1 MCTYIAH
8 FNVLLYNKDMNMYME
23 SFGER
28 IKIAR
33 LRLGLTQQEL
43 VDILNNELEGEEI
56 VERSI
61 LSRWENNKNFP
72 RNPRKKILEEI
83 LDIDL
88 GSAPLRRETFSAYL
102 TNRDEIEESTLLG
115 LQNCSEI
122 WLSNIL
128 EPRSIWRELPETHQL
143 LQDLRHSPSCYF
155 REIIYIR
162 TMEDL
167 MNVKKFT
174 AQRNPNHDIRIRI
187 APGHAFPVLL
197 APKSRYGVLLSGFH
211 NNITSVGLELNGAV
225 AGFNEHYLRHIWNK
239 ATAILE
245 NGSFIK
251 ENFLHATQVLEQLG
265 GEAKNEF
272 EIK

>member
-1 MCTYIAH
+1 
-8 FNVLLYNKDMNMYME
+8 MNMYVE
-23 SFGER
+23 SYGER

-33 LRLGLTQQEL
+33 LRLGLTQQDL
-43 VDILNNELEGEEI
+43 VDILNNELQGDEI

-72 RNPRKKILEEI
+72 RSHRKLVLEKT
-83 LDIDL
+83 LDISL

-102 TNRDEIEESTLLG
+102 TSRDEIEESILMG
-115 LQNCSEI
+115 LQSCSEV

-128 EPRSIWRELPETHQL
+128 EPRSIWRDLPEVHHL
-143 LQDLRHSPSCYF
+143 LQELRLSPVCYF

-162 TMEDL
+162 TLED
-167 MNVKKFT
+167 MVNVKKFA
-174 AQRNPNHDIRIRI
+174 AQRHPSHDIRIRI

-197 APKSRYGVLLSGFH
+197 APKSRYGVLLSGFL

-239 ATAILE
+239 ATPIFE
-245 NGSFIK
+245 NGDFNK
-251 ENFLHATQVLEQLG
+251 VNYQHAVDVLHHLG
-265 GEAKNEF
+265 GEVKNEF